1 MFEQANLS
9 DRRSVLVDWALRG
22 GIGIASRAALLR
34 SREAQKQQAQYDL
47 ARVRAGRMKLKRLE
61 LA

>member
-22 GIGIASRAALLR
+22 GIGIAF
-34 SREAQKQQAQYDL
+34 
-47 ARVRAGRMKLKRLE
+47 VVNRL
-61 LA
+61 

>member
-22 GIGIASRAALLR
+22 WIGIAFVVIGC
-34 SREAQKQQAQYDL
+34 EKFP
-47 ARVRAGRMKLKRLE
+47 
-61 LA
+61 